1 MVPIWLPFLICL
13 MPTAIF
19 EPRLSRCGNIIATR
33 CCMGGT
39 CFGIALAAKV
49 TSLRELNAGVSSA
62 TLSAR
67 QHARRGHWQN
77 PGSHPF
83 DTTLLA
89 AGDLACMQVSPLRHA
104 ARIAAMLMSVI
115 VTAGLLS
122 RTRSQL
128 LGCAGGISHLL
139 LAPCAFR
146 TYLLYRHGE

>member
-1 MVPIWLPFLICL
+1 MLRHRLGRESDV
-13 MPTAIF
+13 TAGTECRRQF
-19 EPRLSRCGNIIATR
+19 GNTLCAPARSTWPLAESREP
-33 CCMGGT
+33 
-39 CFGIALAAKV
+39 
-49 TSLRELNAGVSSA
+49 
-62 TLSAR
+62 
-67 QHARRGHWQN
+67 
-77 PGSHPF
+77 PF

-122 RTRSQL
+122 LTRSQL